1 MAARLGS
8 VLARQLVQV
17 DSSVCALA
25 ADAIAVAF
33 WVAVLA
39 GMWFFQRWARL
50 LFAVFLAVALLTSPF
65 RAHHYS
71 LSPAPFRSYCHCT
84 YAAIDRCDSCNVFS
98 SPGFHTLF

>member
-17 DSSVCALA
+17 DSSLCALA

-33 WVAVLA
+33 WVAMLA

-50 LFAVFLAVALLTSPF
+50 LFAVLLAVALLTSPF

-71 LSPAPFRSYCHCT
+71 LSPAPFSFLLSLYLCC
-84 YAAIDRCDSCNVFS
+84 Y
-98 SPGFHTLF
+98 